1 MSKRTITVLVVLVV
15 LLGGLAGWNVAW
27 RYDEAVFST
36 GVSQIDAAM
45 YGTPRYERVKVRT
58 HIFTGASERL
68 TAQGWVPL
76 DPRTVRKP

>member
-1 MSKRTITVLVVLVV
+1 MSKRTITVVVALV
-15 LLGGLAGWNVAW
+15 LLLGALLGWNMAW
-27 RYDEAVFST
+27 RYDEAVFPT
-36 GVSQIDAAM
+36 DVSQMDAAM

-76 DPRTVRKP
+76 DRQMVRKP